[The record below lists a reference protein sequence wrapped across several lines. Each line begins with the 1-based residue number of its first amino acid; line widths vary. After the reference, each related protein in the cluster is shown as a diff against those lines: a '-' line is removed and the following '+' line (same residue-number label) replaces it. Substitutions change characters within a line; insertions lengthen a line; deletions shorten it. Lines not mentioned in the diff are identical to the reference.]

1 MEIKGGG
8 VSRSIILNETGT
20 GGFEMENIEDTL
32 VRVYFYS
39 QKI

>member
-8 VSRSIILNETGT
+8 VSRSILNETGT
-20 GGFEMENIEDTL
+20 GGFEMENKEDTL